1 MKYKSGEEPQVGDIV
16 RWQATGGGSWREHEV
31 EVVALVK
38 AGENIQL
45 YEEDVLSEQVK
56 PLDKGVLPI
65 GKMDRLL
72 VVVSRSGWE
81 RLRDIPRPFLK
92 APFPGSLTLVGR

>member
-16 RWQATGGGSWREHEV
+16 RWQATGGGSWREHEG

-45 YEEDVLSEQVK
+45 YEEDVLTEHVK
-56 PLDKGVLPI
+56 PLDKGLMPV
-65 GKMDRLL
+65 GKMDRLI
-72 VVVSRSGWE
+72 VMVSRSGWE

-92 APFPGSLTLVGR
+92 APFPGAVRLVKR